1 MSVANRRT
9 ESIGRATRRLMVG
22 WWVTA
27 VVLIGRRAA
36 RRRLLIGR
44 RVAAPVSMV
53 TFVRTRP
60 AGAVFGGLFSDGEGR
75 RKDVGRDV
83 RGWRGVGGRGRELDD
98 ALARDFE

>member
-1 MSVANRRT
+1 
-9 ESIGRATRRLMVG
+9 
-22 WWVTA
+22 
-27 VVLIGRRAA
+27 
-36 RRRLLIGR
+36 
-44 RVAAPVSMV
+44 MV